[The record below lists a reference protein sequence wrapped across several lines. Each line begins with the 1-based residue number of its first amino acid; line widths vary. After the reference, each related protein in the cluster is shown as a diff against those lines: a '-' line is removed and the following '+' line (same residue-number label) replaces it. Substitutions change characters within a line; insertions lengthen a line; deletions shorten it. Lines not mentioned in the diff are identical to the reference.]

1 MSTISAGTRQ
11 ELVTAVADRYRQSTA
26 AEKRLILDEFVALT
40 GYHRKHAV
48 RVLNG
53 SAITPRARRG
63 RRCVYDAAV
72 TEGLI
77 VLWEASDRMCG
88 KRLKALLP
96 TLVPALEHHGHLSLD
111 PAVRERLL
119 AVSAATIDRRLA
131 SARAVTAGQR
141 RRRRSALNG
150 LRGSVPVRTFGD
162 WKDPAPGFVEADLV
176 AHCGGTLSGS
186 FVWSLVLTYIA
197 SGWTECVP
205 LLVREARLVV
215 DALDHLRGALPFPLR
230 GIDTDNGSEFVN
242 EVLVAFCREQGIEF
256 TRSRP
261 YRKNDQ
267 AWVEQKNGAVVR
279 RMVGYGRLEGVPA
292 AEALARL
299 YSAARLF
306 VNVFQPSFKL
316 AEKTRHG
323 GRVRKRYHAPET
335 PCARLLASDAIPVA
349 TKDRLRA
356 VLGTVDPLALLDE
369 IRAVQHHLAAL
380 AAGATVHPMPERD
393 ADLDG
398 FLRSLAL
405 AWRAGEVRPT
415 HRARQ
420 RPPRHWRTRQD
431 PFETSW
437 PRIVQ
442 WLETEPHRTAKELFD
457 RLCREQP
464 GVFLPG
470 QLRTLQRR
478 VRDWRRLAARRL
490 LFADPTTSPQDAGAT
505 PPAGCP
511 GGDHLERPG
520 SRAPDPSPETEGTG
534 TIFLRQAGSILK

>member
-1 MSTISAGTRQ
+1 M
-11 ELVTAVADRYRQSTA
+11 E
-26 AEKRLILDEFVALT
+26 
-40 GYHRKHAV
+40 
-48 RVLNG
+48 
-53 SAITPRARRG
+53 
-63 RRCVYDAAV
+63 
-72 TEGLI
+72 
-77 VLWEASDRMCG
+77 
-88 KRLKALLP
+88 
-96 TLVPALEHHGHLSLD
+96 
-111 PAVRERLL
+111 
-119 AVSAATIDRRLA
+119 
-131 SARAVTAGQR
+131 
-141 RRRRSALNG
+141 
-150 LRGSVPVRTFGD
+150 
-162 WKDPAPGFVEADLV
+162 DPAPGFVEADLV

-186 FVWSLVLTYIA
+186 FVWSLVLTDIA

-242 EVLVAFCREQGIEF
+242 EVLVAFCREQGIEL

-323 GRVRKRYHAPET
+323 GRVRKRYPAPET
-335 PCARLLASDAIPVA
+335 PCARLLALDAIPVA

-393 ADLDG
+393 ADLNG
-398 FLRSLAL
+398 FPA
-405 AWRAGEVRPT
+405 EP
-415 HRARQ
+415 RARMA
-420 RPPRHWRTRQD
+420 RRRGAADPSGSPETTPTLAHPAGSVRDELAPDRPVSGDRAASDREGALRPSLPGTARGVPPRPASD
-431 PFETSW
+431 LAA
-437 PRIVQ
+437 PR
-442 WLETEPHRTAKELFD
+442 P
-457 RLCREQP
+457 
-464 GVFLPG
+464 
-470 QLRTLQRR
+470 
-478 VRDWRRLAARRL
+478 RLAASGRPSSPLRRS
-490 LFADPTTSPQDAGAT
+490 DDIT
-505 PPAGCP
+505 PGCRSDSTGRLP
-511 GGDHLERPG
+511 RRRPSRTPRIDHGPRI
-520 SRAPDPSPETEGTG
+520 RAPKRKARVRS
-534 TIFLRQAGSILK
+534 F

>member
-1 MSTISAGTRQ
+1 MPTMSSGARQ
-11 ELVTAVADRYRQSTA
+11 ELVTAVAERYQQSTS

-48 RVLNG
+48 RVLNET
-53 SAITPRARRG
+53 AATPRARRG

-88 KRLKALLP
+88 KRLQAMLP
-96 TLVPALEHHGHLSLD
+96 TLVPALERHGHLCLD
-111 PAVRERLL
+111 REVRELL
-119 AVSAATIDRRLA
+119 MAVSAATIDRRLA

-141 RRRRSALNG
+141 GRRRSGLNG
-150 LRGSVPVRTFGD
+150 LRSSVPVRTFGD
-162 WKDPAPGFVEADLV
+162 WNDPAPGFVEADLV
-176 AHCGGTLSGS
+176 AHCGRTLSGS
-186 FVWSLVLTYIA
+186 FVWSLVLTDIA

-215 DALDHLRGALPFPLR
+215 AALDQLRGALPFPLR
-230 GIDTDNGSEFVN
+230 GVDTDNGSEFLN
-242 EVLVAFCREQGIEF
+242 EVLVAFCREHGIEL

-267 AWVEQKNGAVVR
+267 AWVEQKNGAVVPR
-279 RMVGYGRLEGVPA
+279 LVGYGRLEGVPA
-292 AEALARL
+292 GEALARL

-323 GRVRKRYHAPET
+323 GRVRKRYHPPET

-349 TKDRLRA
+349 TKARLRA
-356 VLGTVDPLALLDE
+356 VLGTLDPLALLDE
-369 IRAVQHHLAAL
+369 IRAVQHHLAGL

-415 HRARQ
+415 HRAAK

-431 PFETSW
+431 PFETTW

-442 WLETEPHRTAKELFD
+442 WLEAEPDRTAKELFD
-457 RLCREQP
+457 RLRREQP
-464 GVFLPG
+464 GSLLPG

-478 VRDWRRLAARRL
+478 IRDWRRLAARRL
-490 LFADPTTSPQDAGAT
+490 LFTDPTASPQHVFGSPITGDERNQSTSDPAELDQEAGAT
-505 PPAGCP
+505 PPVGLH
-511 GGDHLERPG
+511 GDDDLDRRG
-520 SRAPDPSPETEGTG
+520 
-534 TIFLRQAGSILK
+534 

>member
-1 MSTISAGTRQ
+1 MAKDLLDDLGYVQQSPDEAEVLLTLLAERYERRSVMVTSNLVFSQWDRIFRDQMATAAAIDRLVHHAVVLEFDVTSYRTDRSRRKTPPSPAPRGRTPGPLLPRTALPHLICYRTTIVASQFLLPKEATMSTISQGTRQ

-111 PAVRERLL
+111 SAVRERLL

-162 WKDPAPGFVEADLV
+162 WKDP
-176 AHCGGTLSGS
+176 
-186 FVWSLVLTYIA
+186 
-197 SGWTECVP
+197 
-205 LLVREARLVV
+205 
-215 DALDHLRGALPFPLR
+215 
-230 GIDTDNGSEFVN
+230 
-242 EVLVAFCREQGIEF
+242 
-256 TRSRP
+256 
-261 YRKNDQ
+261 
-267 AWVEQKNGAVVR
+267 
-279 RMVGYGRLEGVPA
+279 
-292 AEALARL
+292 
-299 YSAARLF
+299 
-306 VNVFQPSFKL
+306 
-316 AEKTRHG
+316 
-323 GRVRKRYHAPET
+323 
-335 PCARLLASDAIPVA
+335 
-349 TKDRLRA
+349 
-356 VLGTVDPLALLDE
+356 LALLDE

-380 AAGATVHPMPERD
+380 AAGATVYPMPERD
-393 ADLDG
+393 AD
-398 FLRSLAL
+398 L

-490 LFADPTTSPQDAGAT
+490 LFADPTTSPQDAVGSPIAVDARNEIATDLARLDQDAGAT